1 MALLR
6 NWIFF
11 SMVHDDSYQVM
22 EIAMSDK
29 KPSSV
34 LFLLLHCRKKR
45 LHIPVV
51 EMSFAS
57 SLVVSHYDCFSLL
70 DDQLTSR
77 TRKISQT
84 TLWWQRSQQK
94 CNSIQLLFFA
104 PHLSHHIET
113 HQINLPLFCRKPLY
127 ILRMRSVQSV
137 GRKTISYCLVFI
149 FCLLIINMFFWP
161 ILIGTYHL

>member
-1 MALLR
+1 MPPHIVQKYLNQSTFHTKVDLYCLVAELHVRHKGPWPYLG
-6 NWIFF
+6 IDFFF

-57 SLVVSHYDCFSLL
+57 SLVVSHYDCFS
-70 DDQLTSR
+70 
-77 TRKISQT
+77 
-84 TLWWQRSQQK
+84 
-94 CNSIQLLFFA
+94 
-104 PHLSHHIET
+104 P
-113 HQINLPLFCRKPLY
+113 
-127 ILRMRSVQSV
+127 V
-137 GRKTISYCLVFI
+137 G
-149 FCLLIINMFFWP
+149 
-161 ILIGTYHL
+161 